1 MLALE
6 KLLIETDND
15 QPVVA
20 TVTVGFDDKSSLVIR
35 LERTDYE
42 QPARSFVKSAQ
53 ISREDAYRLA
63 KGLKVSLVELP
74 ALLNARFGVDFTADL
89 HTPAEA
95 SAIFHELLAFVSS
108 FGIKYQMM

>member
-20 TVTVGFDDKSSLVIR
+20 TVTVGFDDKSSLVFR

-63 KGLKVSLVELP
+63 KGLKVSLVEVP
-74 ALLNARFGVDFTADL
+74 ALLNTRFGVDFTADL
-89 HTPAEA
+89 HSPAEA
-95 SAIFHELLAFVSS
+95 FAIFPELFAFVSS
-108 FGIKYQMM
+108 FGLKSQTL